1 MAALTS
7 VLALINIYIPILGI
21 GVVMIW
27 TLPVVAVCVRY
38 GVKMALCTLVVSGI
52 IVIMLTSPIV
62 AVALIIPCGVPA
74 LLLGMA
80 FQKQLSTARTLFMM
94 TAGTLVA
101 LLLSFTLFL
110 FFSGMNLSD
119 QITLMREQM
128 KESWVALYDMGK
140 TSGWIET
147 LMTKEAFLSQMNQ
160 IMEMMYQILPSSMI
174 IYSLLSSIISYVL
187 SYKILTRIN
196 ISLPVPL
203 PFRLWR
209 WTWWLIW
216 GLIIGLS
223 CLLIGNHS
231 GLPILSRIGIN
242 FISIF
247 QWIYIINALSVIAF
261 FLGRIEKKWR
271 KMTIFVFVITI
282 VVFWSGMLYLLIVI
296 GLIDMLF
303 NLRKLPSVS

>member
-7 VLALINIYIPILGI
+7 VLALINIYIPILGV

-52 IVIMLTSPIV
+52 IIIMLTSPIV
-62 AVALIIPCGVPA
+62 AIALIIPCGVPA

-80 FQKQLSTARTLFMM
+80 FQKRLSTARTLFMM
-94 TAGTLVA
+94 TVGTLVA
-101 LLLSFTLFL
+101 LLLSFTVFL

-119 QITLMREQM
+119 QIMLMQEQM
-128 KESWVALYDMGK
+128 KDSWTALYDMGK

-147 LMTKEAFLSQMNQ
+147 LMTKEDFLSQMNQ
-160 IMEMMYQILPSSMI
+160 IMEIMYQILPSSMI
-174 IYSLLSSIISYVL
+174 IYSLLSSIVSYVL
-187 SYKILTRIN
+187 SYKILTRVK
-196 ISLPVPL
+196 ISLPIPL

-216 GLIIGLS
+216 GIIIGLS

-242 FISIF
+242 FISVF
-247 QWIYIINALSVIAF
+247 QWIYIINALSVTAF

-271 KMTIFVFVITI
+271 KMTIFILVITI
-282 VVFWSGMLYLLIVI
+282 IVFWSGMLYLMIVI
-296 GLIDMLF
+296 GLVDMLF